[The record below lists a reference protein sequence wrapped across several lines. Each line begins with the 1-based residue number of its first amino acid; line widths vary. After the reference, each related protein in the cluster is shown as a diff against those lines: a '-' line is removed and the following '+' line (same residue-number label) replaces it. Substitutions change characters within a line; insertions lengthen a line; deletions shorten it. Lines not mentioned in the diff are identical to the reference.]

1 MWHICAC
8 LLADD
13 NEYRVMWAS
22 EFSRRPILKFGS
34 ASGKY
39 DNYRHALSAGIEKG
53 SLCGAPAN
61 SSGWYDMGLTHTA
74 ILEANGPV
82 YYTVGDEELG
92 VWSKEEIF
100 TPPPA
105 RGKSPSTRPTRVVLL
120 ADMGIGSNQEGHSYG
135 QDSATQVGGETFP
148 WQDSG
153 YPSYNTSKSIERFVD
168 NREVDVVF
176 LNGDISY
183 ANGYIVSWQYYLN
196 MISTF
201 SRKIAFLN
209 TLGNHEVDSGNDPNV
224 LNFGSSSGGE
234 CGVLSTTLLPFPDER
249 ASLRR
254 PWWSYDVGLI
264 HFVGMSTE
272 HNFSVGSE
280 QYLWIENDLKT
291 VDRKLTPWVI
301 FGGHR
306 SVYLNSNLCCKEN
319 VTCGTDCYLGSDQGV
334 SKMLQDSI
342 EPLLYRY
349 RVNIAFSGHLHEIQ
363 RQAAVHRGG
372 INELLPG
379 AYLQNAVMVDSLDIP
394 SDASTRPYDGKI
406 AFHDDPQATVYMLI
420 GTAGQGFQVRPMSST
435 PAWNEETFLEYG
447 YGVVTAVNATCLIWE
462 TIRSA
467 DDSIIDKMVI
477 IQSLDN
483 LESGF
488 GSQRTLSLR
497 QKLVVAFYSAAI
509 LLIIFFAMWQIMIA
523 RYQIIRNKMRSQA
536 IYIQLDVNERE
547 VVGFRNHNK
556 SYGTVTIDI

>member
-1 MWHICAC
+1 MV
-8 LLADD
+8 DV
-13 NEYRVMWAS
+13 NEYRIMWAS

-39 DNYRHALSAGIEKG
+39 DNYEHALSAGIDKR

-74 ILEANGPV
+74 TLEAHGPV
-82 YYTVGDEELG
+82 YYIVGDEELG
-92 VWSKEEIF
+92 VWSKEELF
-100 TPPPA
+100 TPPPG

-135 QDSATQVGGETFP
+135 QSSATQVGGETFP

-153 YPSYNTSKSIERFVD
+153 YPSYNTSKSIERFIESG
-168 NREVDVVF
+168 EVDVVF

-196 MISTF
+196 MISSF

-224 LNFGSSSGGE
+224 LSFGSSSGGE

-249 ASLRR
+249 ATLRS

-272 HNFSVGSE
+272 HNFSMGSE
-280 QYLWIENDLKT
+280 QYLWIENDLRN
-291 VDRKLTPWVI
+291 VDRKITPWVI

-306 SVYLNSNLCCKEN
+306 PVYVNSNLCCKEN
-319 VTCGTDCYLGSDQGV
+319 VTCGTNCYLGSDQGV
-334 SKMLQDSI
+334 STMLQESI
-342 EPLLYRY
+342 EPLLYRFH
-349 RVNIAFSGHLHEIQ
+349 VNIAFSGHLHEIQ
-363 RQAAVHRGG
+363 RQAAVHKGG

-379 AYLQNAVMVDSLDIP
+379 AYLQNAVMVDSLEIP
-394 SDASTRPYDGKI
+394 SDASTRHYDGKI

-420 GTAGQGFQVRPMSST
+420 GTAGQGFQVRPMAST
-435 PAWNEETFLEYG
+435 PVWNEETFLEYG
-447 YGVVTAVNATCLIWE
+447 YGIVTAVNATCLVWE

-467 DDSIIDKMVI
+467 DDSVIDKMVI
-477 IQSLDN
+477 VQSLDN

-488 GSQRTLSLR
+488 GSQNDFN
-497 QKLVVAFYSAAI
+497 QKHVVAFYSASI
-509 LLIIFFAMWQIMIA
+509 LFIILFAVWRILITRSRF
-523 RYQIIRNKMRSQA
+523 IRNKMRSQSV
-536 IYIQLDVNERE
+536 YIKLDVDDRE
-547 VVGFRNHNK
+547 VVDVRNPNK
-556 SYGTVTIDI
+556 SYGAVTIDI